1 MNTPRTWRLLAP
13 DLAALDTVWQNE
25 LPFVLWPIGH
35 QPLLAHWMDEAVR
48 RGAELVELYVADR
61 PAEIRAWLDEGAY
74 WSRHVRLIPIRSEDQ
89 APVDAARIDHLPGVD
104 APSLPDSAAALP
116 KYWLELQ
123 KQWLAHRS
131 PDAVTVDHLHP
142 SGGWVGPQARIHLH
156 AKLTAPFW
164 IGARVR
170 IGPECEIGPHA
181 FIGEGAVLDRHVQ
194 VEEASV
200 LPGTYLGQN
209 TRLFQAAAAG
219 SDLVDFR
226 RGCRVEIAE
235 PFVMSPVTARSPRPG
250 LLSRALALLCWL
262 ILAPFAH
269 CFSWRNPAVRTIRGL
284 RGEAFDLPTG
294 CTGPLLLRR
303 VGWLKHIAAGRLRWI
318 GILPRRA
325 FELAQVPLEFVKAL
339 QSAPPGLFS
348 LADVH
353 GCHEPTDLEE
363 WIHAAFQASAEG
375 GNSASLV
382 LRNLW
387 KIAWSQPTNSSLA

>member
-1 MNTPRTWRLLAP
+1 MNTQQTWRLLAP

-48 RGAELVELYVADR
+48 RGVELVELYVADR

-74 WSRHVRLIPIRSEDQ
+74 WSRRVRLIPIRSEDQ
-89 APVDAARIDHLPGVD
+89 APADAARIDHLPGL
-104 APSLPDSAAALP
+104 AASCLPESAAALP
-116 KYWLELQ
+116 GYWFELQ
-123 KQWLAHRS
+123 KQWLALRS
-131 PDAVTVDHLHP
+131 PDAVTVDRLHP
-142 SGGWVGPQARIHLH
+142 SGGWVGPQARIHPH

-170 IGPECEIGPHA
+170 VGPECEIGPHA

-194 VEEASV
+194 VEEACV

-209 TRLFQAAAAG
+209 TRLFHAAAAG

-269 CFSWRNPAVRTIRGL
+269 CFSRKNPAVRTIRGL
-284 RGEAFDLPTG
+284 HGEAFDLHTR
-294 CTGPLLLRR
+294 CTGPLFLRR
-303 VGWLKHIAAGRLRWI
+303 AGWLKHIAAGRLRWI

-325 FELAQVPLEFVKAL
+325 FELAQVPLEIVKAL
-339 QSAPPGLFS
+339 QTAPPGMFS

-363 WIHAAFQASAEG
+363 WIHAALQASAEG
-375 GNSASLV
+375 GNSGSLV

-387 KIAWSQPTNSSLA
+387 KIAWSQPTNSSLV